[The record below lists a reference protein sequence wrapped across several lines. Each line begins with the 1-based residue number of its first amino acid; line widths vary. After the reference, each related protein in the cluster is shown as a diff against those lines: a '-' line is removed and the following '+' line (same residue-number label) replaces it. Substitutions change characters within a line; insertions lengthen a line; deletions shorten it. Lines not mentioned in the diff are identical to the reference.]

1 MRHIQKFLSNI
12 GDKIMYHAFC
22 TSIKARQ
29 FADILRES
37 NPSFLSDE
45 ILSEPIGDIYAIVV
59 RYAGFSLG
67 DNYLGLLA
75 SLRDAGVNTIIVC
88 NGQPSAADQARL
100 KPYAQRILV
109 RANIG
114 RDMGAYRAAT
124 LYLHDRGLRADRML
138 YFNDS
143 VLYLRGPSLSDL
155 IARLLNNRYDVVGA
169 FENHQFDYHIGSYVF
184 AVSGTVFHDPRLQ
197 RFWRRYRPYDLR
209 PHAINKGEIPL
220 SQQFRRGGYSIDVV
234 YSAERLAQRLYEMDL
249 VSLVGLVQYMRPA
262 FRMHPLDDLVARPL
276 TARRLAKAI
285 VDHDGSRDNV
295 DNVASKPPTISSYA
309 ARREA
314 LRNAPRSIEAARTVT
329 ETLARHALIDRLM
342 MEITQSSQIH
352 FGFGLYHRVLDCP
365 LVKKDLLARAI
376 YLEHDCS
383 LILDRLPDETRA
395 PIMRELVSRGRP
407 LDVRGMRRFLLNH
420 GLV

>member
-1 MRHIQKFLSNI
+1 MRRVHRFLSDI
-12 GDKIMYHAFC
+12 GDKLMYHAFC
-22 TSIKARQ
+22 MSIKARQ
-29 FADILRES
+29 FPAILREKR
-37 NPSFLSDE
+37 PSFLADE
-45 ILSEPIGDIYAIVV
+45 VLSEPISDSYAIVV

-100 KPYAQRILV
+100 KPYAHRILV
-109 RANIG
+109 RANVG

-124 LYLHDRGLRADRML
+124 LYLNDRGLRAGRML

-143 VLYLRGPSLSDL
+143 VLYLTGPSLGDL
-155 IARLLNNRYDVVGA
+155 ITRLLNNRYDVVGA

-209 PHAINKGEIPL
+209 THAINKGEIPL

-234 YSAERLAQRLYEMDL
+234 YSAERLAQRLYAMDL

-285 VDHDGSRDNV
+285 ADHDESRDSV
-295 DNVASKPPTISSYA
+295 DSAASGPPTISSYA
-309 ARREA
+309 VRREA
-314 LRNAPRSIEAARTVT
+314 LRNAPRSTEAARVVT

-383 LILDRLPDETRA
+383 LILDRLPDDTRA